1 MKSRLFSLVMIVVAM
16 SMLTGCTNWKK
27 KHADLNVEYENLNG
41 RYENCLTGLES
52 SASQTQALGSEL
64 AAKDQEIADLLA
76 QIEAGNA
83 DEGDTGFKGD
93 VSVDAAAGTITV
105 TLPNTLLF
113 TSGKAALKK
122 TTISELDHILSVLK
136 ERYRGMPVDVVGHT
150 DSDPIRKSKWADNWQ
165 LSAERALSVLRYMV
179 KRGID
184 DEDIR
189 AVAAGSSRNIESNST
204 TSGKA
209 RNRRVEVVV
218 YTR

>member
-1 MKSRLFSLVMIVVAM
+1 MKSRLFSLVMIAVAM

-76 QIEAGNA
+76 QIEAGTA

-204 TSGKA
+204 SSGKA